1 MTARASKERA
11 TEQLLNTLK
20 AGLREQCTA
29 TAQLED
35 EIHALRAKLSME
47 AQEFT
52 STEREMGDATA
63 RGTPRFGKK
72 NCDVTAFTEDYLR
85 GRPNREVSQSN
96 KPIIRHDQTR
106 DYKNTM
112 VGNVHP

>member
-1 MTARASKERA
+1 MRWA
-11 TEQLLNTLK
+11 TRL
-20 AGLREQCTA
+20 
-29 TAQLED
+29 
-35 EIHALRAKLSME
+35 
-47 AQEFT
+47 
-52 STEREMGDATA
+52 

-96 KPIIRHDQTR
+96 KPITRHDQTR

-112 VGNVHP
+112 VGNVVDARRRSTRTASSGVQLYDVATFLPV

>member
-1 MTARASKERA
+1 M
-11 TEQLLNTLK
+11 LC
-20 AGLREQCTA
+20 G
-29 TAQLED
+29 
-35 EIHALRAKLSME
+35 KLSME

-63 RGTPRFGKK
+63 RGTPRFGKRT
-72 NCDVTAFTEDYLR
+72 VTSRLLPRTTC